1 VLRVVHRVDSAGLEP
16 HVHHAYELI
25 YVQRGRMRIAFSG
38 RSYEAGPHA
47 LVAVN
52 HLEEHTV
59 TVLETPYDRYFAML
73 PPRQADAWV
82 GSRVLLSLFTNRPP
96 AFVHVLD
103 VRRIAPQLTALFE
116 ALERE
121 QALRDVPFF
130 DLRVGALLRLLLSTV
145 YRDQP
150 AAFPVASE
158 TARDPVFEVQT
169 VMDHQFDRE
178 LSIRALAEQVY
189 LSESALS
196 HRFRAQTGL
205 SPKQYL
211 TLTRL
216 THAKYLLL
224 SSKLTVGEICERCGF
239 EDVNNFIRR
248 FRMEYG
254 CTPGAFRAGAAAE
267 P

>member
-1 VLRVVHRVDSAGLEP
+1 MFRAVHRVDSVSLEP

-25 YVQRGRMRIAFSG
+25 YVQQGRMRIDFSD
-38 RSYEAGPHA
+38 RSYEAGPHT

-59 TVLETPYDRYFAML
+59 TILETPYDRYFVML

-82 GSRVLLSLFTNRPP
+82 GSRVLLSLFTNRPS
-96 AFVHVLD
+96 AFSHVLD
-103 VRRIAPQLTALFE
+103 VRRVASQLSHLFRN
-116 ALERE
+116 LERE
-121 QALRDVPFF
+121 QVLQDAPFF

-150 AAFPVASE
+150 AAFPVVSE

-169 VMDHQFDRE
+169 VMDHQFDQD
-178 LSIRALAEQVY
+178 LSIHALAEQVY

-196 HRFRAQTGL
+196 HRFHAQTGM

-224 SSKLTVGEICERCGF
+224 SSKLTVGEVCERCGF
-239 EDVNNFIRR
+239 GDVNNFIRR
-248 FRMEYG
+248 FRREYG
-254 CTPGAFRAGAAAE
+254 CTPGTFRANASVE
-267 P
+267 T